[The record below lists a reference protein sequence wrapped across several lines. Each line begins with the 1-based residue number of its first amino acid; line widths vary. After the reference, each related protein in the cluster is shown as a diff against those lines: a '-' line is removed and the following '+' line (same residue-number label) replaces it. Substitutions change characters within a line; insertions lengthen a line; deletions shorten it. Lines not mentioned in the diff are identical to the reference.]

1 MYNKLLIKLQ
11 SKDLYV
17 FRRRRKC
24 LEISIVGF
32 FFFFFWSLDY
42 FIWLDSWIAQRTKN
56 HDLEIVFPSNN
67 SKKINSADTNR
78 I

>member
-32 FFFFFWSLDY
+32 FFFFGHLTTLSDLILESPREPKTMTWKLFSLPTTVK
-42 FIWLDSWIAQRTKN
+42 R
-56 HDLEIVFPSNN
+56 
-67 SKKINSADTNR
+67 
-78 I
+78 